1 MKILL
6 LSGGYD
12 STALAW
18 EIRPALALTV
28 DYGQLAAE
36 GEIRAARAIAGALRL
51 QHEVLTV
58 DCRPLGSGVMAGM
71 ESLPGAPSQEWWPFR
86 NQLLVT
92 LAAMRAMQI
101 GAKSIVIGTVSSDR
115 FHDDGKPEFIHS
127 MNRVL
132 AGQEGGLRLEAPAI
146 EVKTVELVRRSRVP
160 RDVLGW
166 SHSCH
171 VAPWACGTCPGCRKA
186 LSVRVELG
194 HEPV

>member
-18 EIRPALALTV
+18 ELRPALALTV

-36 GEIRAARAIAGALRL
+36 GEIRASRAVARALGL

-58 DCRPLGSGVMAGM
+58 DCRALGSGVMAGVPPLQ
-71 ESLPGAPSQEWWPFR
+71 EAPSQEWWPFR
-86 NQLLVT
+86 NQFLVT
-92 LAAMRAMQI
+92 LAAMRALQI
-101 GAKSIVIGTVSSDR
+101 GAKGIVIGTVSTDR
-115 FHDDGKPEFIHS
+115 FHDDGKPEFINS

-132 AGQEGGLRLEAPAI
+132 AAQEGILRLEAPAI
-146 EVKTVELVRRSRVP
+146 DVKTADLVRRSGVP

>member
-12 STALAW
+12 SAALAW
-18 EIRPALALTV
+18 ELRPALAVTV

-36 GEIRAARAIAGALRL
+36 GELRASRAIAHALEI
-51 QHEVLTV
+51 QHEVLRV
-58 DCRPLGSGVMAGM
+58 DCRALGSGVMAGVA
-71 ESLPGAPSQEWWPFR
+71 PIQGAPSLEWWPFR

-92 LAAMRAMQI
+92 LAAMRALQI
-101 GAKSIVIGTVSSDR
+101 DAKSIVIGTVSTDR
-115 FHDDGKPEFIHS
+115 FHDDGKPEFINS

-132 AGQEGGLRLEAPAI
+132 AAQEGILRLEAPAI
-146 EVKTVELVRRSRVP
+146 DLKTADLVRRSGVP